1 MNILKRGVLRVR
13 DSRFKRKESYLLSR
27 KLLKFPEEQTPSK
40 RGPFMHKKVFPYRS
54 SRSQNRAKLLRKT
67 IVSSHATP
75 KIVRPLL
82 SPHLHIYFHD
92 DNIYHFSSRGRWN
105 ILDLYFFVDRRYYI
119 LSTFWQHPSESD
131 SIIVKSNFVESIHF
145 EFV

>member
-1 MNILKRGVLRVR
+1 MIFSYTNTILKMYNNIIYIHKIFIKILNKFHTESHIYRYNNRFNPLNILKKGVCLR

-67 IVSSHATP
+67 IVSSA
-75 KIVRPLL
+75 R
-82 SPHLHIYFHD
+82 
-92 DNIYHFSSRGRWN
+92 
-105 ILDLYFFVDRRYYI
+105 
-119 LSTFWQHPSESD
+119 HP
-131 SIIVKSNFVESIHF
+131 
-145 EFV
+145 